1 MAPVQLPELSIPAD
15 LEPEHMPDLLRH
27 WYLGSPARRHLM
39 LRRFAEVDSE
49 LTDSGVRVLD
59 IGSAWGFNVLV
70 LLKLGYRAVGI
81 DLVTDPFQVGIR
93 IARANGLPFTIAG
106 ADAAALPFDGDAF
119 DAITMVETFEHIYVD
134 DRLAVLAECRR
145 VLRRGGRL
153 ILSTPNERGP
163 VERGKRWIGRRRWLR
178 DRLPPMCYPDEGTAR
193 NDYHP
198 YRYHSPL
205 SEERIHALLA
215 SVGLRATAT
224 KHFLFSLKITPDRLQ
239 PMAAAAERALER
251 IPGLRPL
258 ASTVCITAEKP

>member
-39 LRRFAEVDSE
+39 LRRFAEVDSQ
-49 LTDSGVRVLD
+49 LTDPGARVLD
-59 IGSAWGFNVLV
+59 IGSAWGFNVFV
-70 LLKLGYRAVGI
+70 LLKLGYRVVGV

-93 IARANGLPFTIAG
+93 IAHENGLPFTIAG

-251 IPGLRPL
+251 IPGLGPL